1 MGTLKPAAMARQEL
15 LLLLG
20 LCVLTADAFA
30 PGALPTGL
38 RLRTAVPSLC
48 AVQAS
53 AEDMSRRNFLSS
65 AAVAAVGLSLPR
77 NAEAKKAP
85 VEEEEEEEEEQT
97 TPAAKFRTEAD
108 GAKKRGKDFSPKAA
122 KSKMYQG
129 NTSGDSSSV
138 SVGMGGLIVKA
149 VAVAGVVGGGALTAQ
164 KVAGKYGSDA
174 KKMVDTKE
182 GVPIKFGFT
191 TSSEIWNGR
200 LAMVGFVGILVLEL
214 FTGRGLLL

>member
-1 MGTLKPAAMARQEL
+1 MARQEL

-85 VEEEEEEEEEQT
+85 VEEEEEQT
-97 TPAAKFRTEAD
+97 TPAVKFRTEAD

-149 VAVAGVVGGGALTAQ
+149 VAAAGVVGGGALTAQ
-164 KVAGKYGSDA
+164 KA
-174 KKMVDTKE
+174 
-182 GVPIKFGFT
+182 
-191 TSSEIWNGR
+191 
-200 LAMVGFVGILVLEL
+200 
-214 FTGRGLLL
+214 

>member
-1 MGTLKPAAMARQEL
+1 MARQEL

-85 VEEEEEEEEEQT
+85 VEEEEEDEEEEEEQT
-97 TPAAKFRTEAD
+97 TPAVKFRTEAD

-149 VAVAGVVGGGALTAQ
+149 VAAAGVVGGGALTAQ

>member
-1 MGTLKPAAMARQEL
+1 MARQEL

-85 VEEEEEEEEEQT
+85 VEEEEEEEEEEQT
-97 TPAAKFRTEAD
+97 TPAVKFRTEAD

-129 NTSGDSSSV
+129 DTSGDSSSV

-149 VAVAGVVGGGALTAQ
+149 VAAAGVVGGGALTAQ

-191 TSSEIWNGR
+191 TSSEVRDCARAVCETEERETEEQGR
-200 LAMVGFVGILVLEL
+200 
-214 FTGRGLLL
+214 

>member
-1 MGTLKPAAMARQEL
+1 MGLKPAAMARQEL

-85 VEEEEEEEEEQT
+85 VEEEEEEEEEEQT
-97 TPAAKFRTEAD
+97 TPAVKFRTEAD

-129 NTSGDSSSV
+129 DTSGDSSSV

-149 VAVAGVVGGGALTAQ
+149 VVAAGVVGGGALTAQ
-164 KVAGKYGSDA
+164 KGAGKYGSDA

>member
-1 MGTLKPAAMARQEL
+1 MARQEQL
-15 LLLLG
+15 LLIG

-85 VEEEEEEEEEQT
+85 VEEEEDEEEEEEQT
-97 TPAAKFRTEAD
+97 TPAVKFRTEAD

-129 NTSGDSSSV
+129 DTSGDSSSV
-138 SVGMGGLIVKA
+138 SVGMGGL
-149 VAVAGVVGGGALTAQ
+149 
-164 KVAGKYGSDA
+164 
-174 KKMVDTKE
+174 
-182 GVPIKFGFT
+182 
-191 TSSEIWNGR
+191 SSRPWLPPEWW
-200 LAMVGFVGILVLEL
+200 
-214 FTGRGLLL
+214 

>member
-1 MGTLKPAAMARQEL
+1 MGLKPAAMARQEL

-85 VEEEEEEEEEQT
+85 VEEEEEEEEQT
-97 TPAAKFRTEAD
+97 TPAVKFRTEAD

-129 NTSGDSSSV
+129 DTSGDSSSV

-149 VAVAGVVGGGALTAQ
+149 VVAAGVVGGGALTAQ